1 MRRLLLC
8 LLLVTAAPVAARA
21 QDTAPAQ
28 TEAAAPTADP
38 AAPAVADD
46 FATTQSNGLPVT
58 APPPRTLRA
67 YWHVFIAFAIAWAL
81 LFGYV
86 VVLGRRFGSLEREI
100 KRLEGTGV

>member
-8 LLLVTAAPVAARA
+8 LMLLTAAPLAARA
-21 QDTAPAQ
+21 QESPPAQ
-28 TEAAAPTADP
+28 TEAAATVDP
-38 AAPAVADD
+38 AGQSVAPV
-46 FATTQSNGLPVT
+46 ATTQANGLPVA

-86 VVLGRRFGSLEREI
+86 VVLGRRFGSLEREVA
-100 KRLEGTGV
+100 RLEGSGS